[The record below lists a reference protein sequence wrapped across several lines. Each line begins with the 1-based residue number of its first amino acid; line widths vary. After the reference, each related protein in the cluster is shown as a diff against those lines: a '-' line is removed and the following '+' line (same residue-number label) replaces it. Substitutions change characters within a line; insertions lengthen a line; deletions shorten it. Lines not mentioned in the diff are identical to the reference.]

1 MALKKQ
7 YYNNKITLLK
17 YDKKESENMAITI
30 SIALQ
35 KGGVGKTTTALALAS
50 TLGFKKKK
58 VLLIDMDGQRD
69 STYASGIDTLEKSI
83 TDVLGETCAVP
94 DAVIK
99 CKYYDLLGADE
110 FLPNVELSNN
120 VESTLL
126 KTVLKPYKN
135 LYDYIIIDTPPAL
148 GNLSYMSLV
157 ASDYVVIP
165 TEPRPFALKGLGTLN
180 NTIQSIKESLNPDLK
195 VLGILLIKY
204 HNRTILNRD
213 IKDMIED
220 TARDMNTSVFN
231 ATIRDGIAVPEAET
245 MRVPLI
251 DYAKSSKPNIDY
263 KAFTTE
269 LLRIL
274 SSLLPDTRSVS
285 VIPFKITLLA

>member
-231 ATIRDGIAVPEAET
+231 ATIRDCIAVPEAET

-269 LLRIL
+269 LLKK
-274 SSLLPDTRSVS
+274 VEG
-285 VIPFKITLLA
+285 

>member
-220 TARDMNTSVFN
+220 TARDMSTSVFN

-263 KAFTTE
+263 KAYTTE
-269 LLRIL
+269 VLKK
-274 SSLLPDTRSVS
+274 VEG
-285 VIPFKITLLA
+285 

>member
-148 GNLSYMSLV
+148 GNLSYLSLV

-269 LLRIL
+269 LLKK
-274 SSLLPDTRSVS
+274 VEG
-285 VIPFKITLLA
+285 

>member
-213 IKDMIED
+213 INDMIED

-269 LLRIL
+269 LLKK
-274 SSLLPDTRSVS
+274 VEG
-285 VIPFKITLLA
+285 

>member
-83 TDVLGETCAVP
+83 TDVLGETCTVP
-94 DAVIK
+94 EAVIK

-110 FLPNVELSNN
+110 FLPNVELSND

-126 KTVLKPYKN
+126 KTVLKPFKN

-213 IKDMIED
+213 IKEMIED

-231 ATIRDGIAVPEAET
+231 ATIREGVAVPEAET
-245 MRVPLI
+245 VRLPLI
-251 DYAKSSKPNIDY
+251 DYAKNSKPNIDY

-269 LLRIL
+269 LLQK
-274 SSLLPDTRSVS
+274 VEG
-285 VIPFKITLLA
+285 

>member
-7 YYNNKITLLK
+7 YYNNKIALLK

-269 LLRIL
+269 LLKK
-274 SSLLPDTRSVS
+274 VEG
-285 VIPFKITLLA
+285 